1 MSWFKQQLYAHAERQ
16 FALVQVQDLQHSLQT
31 VQRQRDSLTGQ
42 VQTLQEEKTTLN
54 ERVEELEGDQARLS
68 DRVLQLERQNATL
81 DKDAASLQE
90 VLYATFSIQQQV
102 SIRPGL
108 HSVHL

>member
-16 FALVQVQDLQHSLQT
+16 FSLVQVQDLQQSLQT
-31 VQRQRDSLTGQ
+31 VQRQRDNLTGQ
-42 VQTLQEEKTTLN
+42 VQTLQEEKTTLT
-54 ERVEELEGDQARLS
+54 ERVEELEGDQGHLS

-90 VLYATFSIQQQV
+90 MLHATNSKQQEV
-102 SIRPGL
+102 SIGPGL
-108 HSVHL
+108 RLVHL